1 MESLAMFDPRFE
13 KPLTFAQAAKLD
25 IIPRR
30 RRGRPIHP
38 SCIARWAAHGLDGIR
53 LEKLKIGRTWC
64 TSREA
69 LVRFFQRLTQASKA
83 DASAAV
89 PDVSPDRQHDRAQ
102 QVLDQAGI

>member
-1 MESLAMFDPRFE
+1 MFDPLFE

-30 RRGRPIHP
+30 RQGRPIHP
-38 SCIARWAAHGLDGIR
+38 SCIARWAAQGIDDIR
-53 LEKLKIGRTWC
+53 LEALKVGRTWC

-69 LVRFFQRLTQASKA
+69 LARFFQRLTDASNP
-83 DASAAV
+83 DASAAARR
-89 PDVSPDRQHDRAQ
+89 VSSRQHDRVQ